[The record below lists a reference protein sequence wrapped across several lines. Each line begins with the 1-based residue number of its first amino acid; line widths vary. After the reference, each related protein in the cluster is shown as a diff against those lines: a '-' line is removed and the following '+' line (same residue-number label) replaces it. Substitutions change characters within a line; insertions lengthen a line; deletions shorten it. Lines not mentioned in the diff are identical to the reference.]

1 LSKASFSK
9 AADVRSAF
17 LEFFRERGHTVV
29 PSSPLVPGD
38 DPTLLFTNAGMV
50 QFKDVFLGKDKR
62 DYVRAT
68 SSQRCVRA
76 GGKHND
82 LENVGYTARHHT
94 FFEMLGNFSFGDYF
108 KRDAIRFAW
117 DFLTGTMRLDPKRLW
132 VTVYKEDDEAARIW
146 LEEVGVPK
154 DRFSRMGEKSN
165 FWAMGDTGP
174 CGPCSE
180 IFYDHGSQIPGGPPG
195 SPDEDGDRYVE
206 IWNLVF
212 MQYDRSADGKL
223 TPLPKPSVDTG
234 MGLERIAAVMQGVH
248 SNYDIDLFKNLI
260 RAAADL
266 AATSDLASSS
276 LRVIADHIR
285 ACSFLVVDG
294 VLPSNEGRG
303 YVLRRIIRR
312 AIRHG
317 YKLGIQEPF
326 FYKLVPVLEREMG
339 AAYPELTR
347 GRSHVERVLKQEE
360 ERFAETLA
368 NGMRLLEEAI
378 SRVTA
383 GLTAT
388 GYPPTVPVLAQGL
401 PPGQTNVIPGDV
413 VFKLYDTY
421 GFPADLTADI
431 ARERGL
437 SIDQVGFDV
446 AMEEQRKRSQDA
458 SKFGV
463 DMRGGASIDSRTSFQ
478 GYEGLEAQGRV
489 VALLKGGAP
498 VDSLSEGEEGEVILD
513 RTPFY
518 AESGGQVGDTGV
530 LVGVGGS
537 GARDAKSS
545 SKGAVSLTLVPPA
558 AAPVHFVVSDTQKRG
573 AAHSH
578 IGRLAEGS
586 IRIGDTLNA
595 QVDGER
601 RRSTALNHSATHL
614 LHAALRKVLGTHV
627 QQKGSLVAPDRLR
640 FDFSHF
646 EAITGAELR
655 EIERLV
661 NAQIR
666 LNIEA
671 ETRVMDYEGAVAAGA
686 MALFG
691 EKYEKDVRVLRI
703 GEFSMELCGGTHVGR
718 TGDIGFFKITSE
730 SGVAAGVRRIE
741 AITGEAAVE
750 YVEQN
755 DALLKDVAGLLRG
768 SREDLRDKVRDALER
783 VRQMEKEIRAL
794 KDRLASGQGVDL
806 AAGAVD
812 VQGVKVVATKVDG
825 ADAGALRNA
834 VDQLKDKLKSAV
846 VVLASVENP
855 SKVVLVVGVTS
866 DQTARLKAGELV
878 GAIAAQIGGRGGG
891 RPDFAQAGGNNP
903 AALDAALAS
912 VHDLVRARLGS

>member
-9 AADVRSAF
+9 AADVRRAF
-17 LEFFRERGHTVV
+17 LEFFRERGHSVV
-29 PSSPLVPGD
+29 SSSPLVPGN

-68 SSQRCVRA
+68 TSQRCVRA

-117 DFLTGTMRLDPKRLW
+117 DFLTGTLKLDPKRLW
-132 VTVYKEDDEAARIW
+132 ITVYKDDDEAAKIW
-146 LEEVGVPK
+146 LEEIGVPG

-180 IFYDHGSQIPGGPPG
+180 IFFDHGPHIPGGPPG

-212 MQYDRSADGKL
+212 MQFERSADGKL

-266 AATSDLASSS
+266 AQTTDLSSSS

-317 YKLGIQEPF
+317 YKLGVKDTF

-339 AAYPELTR
+339 SAYPELTR
-347 GRSHVERVLKQEE
+347 GVSHVERVLKQEE

-368 NGMRLLEEAI
+368 NGMALLEEAI
-378 SRVTA
+378 KNLK
-383 GLTAT
+383 GKEI
-388 GYPPTVPVLAQGL
+388 GGPT
-401 PPGQTNVIPGDV
+401 

-437 SIDQVGFDV
+437 SIDQVGFDT
-446 AMEEQRKRSQDA
+446 AMEEQKKRSQEA

-463 DMRGGASIDSRTSFQ
+463 DLRGGVSIDSRTLFQ
-478 GYEGLEAQGRV
+478 GYEGLEATGRV
-489 VALLKGGAP
+489 VALLKGGQP
-498 VDSLSEGEEGEVILD
+498 VDSLSAGDEGEVILD

-518 AESGGQVGDTGV
+518 AESGGQVGDVGV
-530 LVGVGGS
+530 LSATGS
-537 GARDAKSS
+537 SGHGSKAAKP
-545 SKGAVSLTLVPPA
+545 VPMSLTLTPPPEA
-558 AAPVHFVVSDTQKRG
+558 GVRFVVSDTQKRG

-578 IGRLAEGS
+578 IGRLVDGA
-586 IRIGDTLNA
+586 IRVGDSLHA

-601 RRSTALNHSATHL
+601 RRATALNHSATHL

-646 EAITGAELR
+646 EAISPLQLR

-666 LNIEA
+666 LNLAA
-671 ETRVMDYEGAVAAGA
+671 ETKVMDYEGAVAAGA

-703 GEFSMELCGGTHVGR
+703 GDFSMELCGGTHVGR
-718 TGDIGFFKITSE
+718 SGDIGFFKIISE
-730 SGVAAGVRRIE
+730 GGVASGIRRIE
-741 AITGEAAVE
+741 AITGEAAIE
-750 YVEQN
+750 YVEQSE
-755 DALLKDVAGLLRG
+755 ALLKDVAGLVRG
-768 SREDLRDKVRDALER
+768 SRDDLREKVRDALER
-783 VRQMEKEIRAL
+783 VRQMEKEVRAL
-794 KDRLASGQGVDL
+794 KDKLASGQGVDL
-806 AAGAVD
+806 ASGAVD
-812 VQGVKVVATKVDG
+812 VKGVKVVATQVDG

-855 SKVVLVVGVTS
+855 TKVVLVAGVTA
-866 DQTARLKAGELV
+866 DQTARVKAGELV

-903 AALDAALAS
+903 AALEAALAS
-912 VHDLVRARLGS
+912 VPDFVRTKL

>member
-1 LSKASFSK
+1 MSTASYSK

-17 LEFFRERGHTVV
+17 LEFFRERGHSVV
-29 PSSPLVPGD
+29 PSSPLVPGN

-117 DFLTGTMRLDPKRLW
+117 DFLTGTLKLDPKRLW
-132 VTVYKEDDEAARIW
+132 VTVFRDDDEAANIW
-146 LEEVGVPK
+146 LEEMGVPK
-154 DRFSRMGEKSN
+154 DRFTRLGEKSN

-180 IFYDHGSQIPGGPPG
+180 IFYDHGPHIPGGPPG

-212 MQYDRSADGKL
+212 MQYERSADGKL

-248 SNYDIDLFKNLI
+248 SNYDIDLFKNII

-266 AATSDLASSS
+266 AKTTDLASSS

-294 VLPSNEGRG
+294 VSPSNEGRG

-317 YKLGIQEPF
+317 YKLGIQEAF

-339 AAYPELTR
+339 AAFPELTR

-368 NGMRLLEEAI
+368 NGMSLLEGAI
-378 SRVTA
+378 RNLKGSEID
-383 GLTAT
+383 G
-388 GYPPTVPVLAQGL
+388 PT
-401 PPGQTNVIPGDV
+401 

-437 SIDQVGFDV
+437 SIDQAGFDI

-463 DMRGGASIDSRTSFQ
+463 DLRGGASIDSRTLFQ
-478 GYEGLEAQGRV
+478 GYEGLEAQGHI
-489 VALLKGGAP
+489 VALLKAGAP
-498 VDSLSEGEEGEVILD
+498 VDSLSAGDEGEVILD

-518 AESGGQVGDTGV
+518 AESGGQVGDAGTLSGVATG
-530 LVGVGGS
+530 
-537 GARDAKSS
+537 AAKDAKLA
-545 SKGAVSLTLVPPA
+545 KAMASLTLTPPA
-558 AAPVHFVVSDTQKRG
+558 SSPAKFLVEDTQKRG

-578 IGRLAEGS
+578 IGRVTEGEL
-586 IRIGDTLNA
+586 RIGDTLA
-595 QVDGER
+595 AHVDGAR
-601 RRSTALNHSATHL
+601 RRATALNHSATHL

-646 EAITGAELR
+646 EPITAVELR

-661 NAQIR
+661 NEQIR
-666 LNIEA
+666 LNTEA
-671 ETRVMDYEGAVAAGA
+671 ETKVMDYEGAVAAGA

-718 TGDIGFFKITSE
+718 SGDIGFFKITSE
-730 SGVAAGVRRIE
+730 GGVAAGVRRIE

-750 YVEQN
+750 YVEQSE
-755 DALLKDVAGLLRG
+755 ALLKDVAGLLRG
-768 SREDLRDKVRDALER
+768 SREDLREKVRDALDR
-783 VRQMEKEIRAL
+783 VRQMEKEVRAL
-794 KDRLASGQGVDL
+794 KDKLASGQGVDL
-806 AAGAVD
+806 ASGAID
-812 VQGVKVVATKVDG
+812 VNGVKVVASKVEG

-846 VVLASVENP
+846 VVLASVESP
-855 SKVVLVVGVTS
+855 SKVVLVVGVTA
-866 DQTARLKAGELV
+866 DQTTRVKAGELV

-891 RPDFAQAGGNNP
+891 RPDFAQAGGSNP

-912 VHDLVRARLGS
+912 VHDLVRAKLGA

>member
-1 LSKASFSK
+1 LSTVSYSK

-17 LEFFRERGHTVV
+17 LEFFRERGHAVV
-29 PSSPLVPGD
+29 ASSPLVPGN

-50 QFKDVFLGKDKR
+50 QFKDVFLGKDRR

-68 SSQRCVRA
+68 TSQRVVRA

-117 DFLTGTMRLDPKRLW
+117 DFLTGTLKLDPKRLW
-132 VTVYKEDDEAARIW
+132 VTVYKDDDEAAKIW
-146 LEEVGVPK
+146 LEEVGVSK
-154 DRFSRMGEKSN
+154 ERFTRMGEKSN
-165 FWAMGDTGP
+165 FWSMGDTGP

-180 IFYDHGSQIPGGPPG
+180 IFFDHGAHIPGGPPG

-212 MQYDRSADGKL
+212 MQFDRSADGKL

-234 MGLERIAAVMQGVH
+234 MGLERIAAVMQRVQ
-248 SNYDIDLFKNLI
+248 SNYDIDLFRNLI

-266 AATSDLASSS
+266 ARTTDLTSSS

-317 YKLGIQEPF
+317 YKLGIQEAF
-326 FYKLVPVLEREMG
+326 FYKLVPVLEKEMG

-368 NGMRLLEEAI
+368 NGMSLLEGAI
-378 SRVTA
+378 KNLK
-383 GLTAT
+383 GKEID
-388 GYPPTVPVLAQGL
+388 GPT
-401 PPGQTNVIPGDV
+401 

-421 GFPADLTADI
+421 GFPADLTADV

-437 SIDQVGFDV
+437 TIDQVGFDV
-446 AMEEQRKRSQDA
+446 AMEKQRKQSQDA

-463 DMRGGASIDSRTSFQ
+463 DLRAGASFDARTLFQ
-478 GYEGLEAQGRV
+478 GYEGLEAQGHV

-498 VDSLSEGEEGEVILD
+498 VDSLSAGDEGEVILD

-518 AESGGQVGDTGV
+518 AESGGQVGDAGELSGV
-530 LVGVGGS
+530 TARGGKTA
-537 GARDAKSS
+537 GKSLP
-545 SKGAVSLTLVPPA
+545 VSLTLTPPD
-558 AAPVHFVVSDTQKRG
+558 APGVRFVVEDTQKRG

-578 IGRLAEGS
+578 IGRLIEGS
-586 IRIGDTLNA
+586 IRIGDTLDA
-595 QVDGER
+595 QVNGER
-601 RRSTALNHSATHL
+601 RRATALNHSATHL

-627 QQKGSLVAPDRLR
+627 QQKGSLVASDRLR

-646 EAITGAELR
+646 EPITAAELR

-666 LNIEA
+666 LNTEA
-671 ETRVMDYEGAVAAGA
+671 QTQVMDYEGAVAAGA

-703 GEFSMELCGGTHVGR
+703 GDFSMELCGGTHVAR
-718 TGDIGFFKITSE
+718 SGDIGFFKITSE
-730 SGVAAGVRRIE
+730 GGVAAGVRRIE
-741 AITGEAAVE
+741 AITGEAAIE

-755 DALLKDVAGLLRG
+755 ETLLKDVAGLLRG
-768 SREDLRDKVRDALER
+768 SREDLREKVRDALER
-783 VRQMEKEIRAL
+783 VRQMEKEVRAL

-806 AAGAVD
+806 ASSAVD

-855 SKVVLVVGVTS
+855 SKVILVVGVTA
-866 DQTARLKAGELV
+866 DQTTRVKAGELV

-891 RPDFAQAGGNNP
+891 RPDFAQAGGSNP

-912 VHDLVRARLGS
+912 VHDLVRAKLGT